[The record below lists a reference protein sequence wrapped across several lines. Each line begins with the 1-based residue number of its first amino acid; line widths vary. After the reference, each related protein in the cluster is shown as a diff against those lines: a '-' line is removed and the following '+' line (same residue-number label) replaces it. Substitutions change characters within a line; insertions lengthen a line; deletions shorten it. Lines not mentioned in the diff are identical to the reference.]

1 MVLDILLYVIIAMI
15 STLMVILSIG
25 LVLGIYFYIA
35 TYYLYNKT
43 GKRNKQ

>member
-15 STLMVILSIG
+15 STLMIILSVG

-35 TYYLYNKT
+35 TYYLYNKMC
-43 GKRNKQ
+43 KRNKQ